1 MMYSQKKP
9 CMGQPRQRFKHLL
22 KCLFLCSI
30 LALSISFL
38 YGCAGIE
45 EQIYSLKRDQAI
57 AALQKG
63 TITGDL
69 YKNDYYRCQM
79 AFGPGFK
86 PELDFPND
94 LLVLLH
100 KDGVTEVRLTSKVYP
115 AGDFDLQAA
124 IRGYSKK
131 PTYRIVSQGP
141 VTINRLR
148 GIKAI
153 FLHRFKGKP
162 EGALMTS
169 HVYFFTCK
177 NLYYIIS
184 LSTPAN
190 YYESVALEC
199 KNVIDSFRVIQP
211 MEAVGSQQL
220 EKATVRTSK
229 AYAKPQPE
237 PTDRKETRTSDI
249 PQREEFSDPFVI
261 HKIQSGETLAIIAKH
276 YTGKSENWRRIA
288 KFNRIADPRRLQ
300 IGQTIKIPKRLCT
313 ALRGTHERVIVKAI
327 PTIKPVEAIEKTE
340 VASVETQP
348 AETIESLKE
357 PVPEPVKE
365 TTGFDVINN
374 LSNFMA
380 EQIAASGE
388 KTIAVVDFADP
399 QGDVTELGRFLAEE
413 FSAAFVNADKGFE
426 VVDRFHLKSILI
438 EHKLSASGIIDP
450 TTARDLG
457 KIAGVGVIVTG
468 TVTPFGE
475 RVMISAKALATQSAK
490 VISASGASIP
500 KTRDI
505 EKLLGKGI
513 ETKKIAF
520 AESKVDKKIES
531 LNEPI
536 PEAVK
541 QHAGVEEKETVSVEE
556 EVKPQREVAAEPKP
570 KEEIEEVV
578 QKEEVGLAK
587 KEADES
593 IKQQREPIPKPVKEL
608 PGIKEKGDVSGEE
621 ETEEVLEKEA
631 SAFEKRNVD
640 ETIESPKEPVV
651 TESVKEAAGVVGKD
665 AVSEEIGDKEQV
677 KTEQEAIAEPKPK
690 EETEELVER
699 KEVASVE
706 SKVDEKIESLK
717 EPIPEPVTG
726 PPGVQEIN
734 ELSKAMAEKIA
745 ASGEK
750 TVAVVD
756 FADLQGN
763 VTELGRFLAE
773 EISATLVNV
782 GKGFEVVDRLYLKA
796 ILKEH
801 KLSASGII
809 DPTTARD
816 LGKIAGVGVIVTG
829 TVTPF
834 GERVKISAKALS
846 TQSAKVICS
855 SRGSIPKTQAIE
867 DLLAR
872 EVEIAVER

>member
-1 MMYSQKKP
+1 MITPAMASEIGGVRISMLGQKLSINFKTGCNDMMCSQKNL
-9 CMGQPRQRFKHLL
+9 CIGQTIREARRPIG
-22 KCLFLCSI
+22 CLFLYSI
-30 LALSISFL
+30 LVLSISFL
-38 YGCAGIE
+38 HGCAGIE
-45 EQIYSLKRDQAI
+45 EQIYSLKRVQAI

-79 AFGPGFK
+79 SFGPGFK

-115 AGDFDLQAA
+115 GGDFDLQAA
-124 IRGYSKK
+124 IGEYSKR

-148 GIKAI
+148 GTKAI
-153 FLHRFKGKP
+153 FLHRFKEKP

-169 HVYFFTCK
+169 HAYFFTWK
-177 NLYYIIS
+177 NLYYVIS
-184 LSTPAN
+184 VSTPAN
-190 YYESVALEC
+190 YYESVAFEC
-199 KNVIDSFRVIQP
+199 KNVIDSFRIIQP
-211 MEAVGSQQL
+211 MEAVDSQQL
-220 EKATVRTSK
+220 KKATARTSK
-229 AYAKPQPE
+229 ASIKSEAKLTE
-237 PTDRKETRTSDI
+237 RIESRTSDI
-249 PQREEFSDPFVI
+249 PQREEFSGPFVI
-261 HKIQSGETLAIIAKH
+261 HEIQSGETLAIIAKH

-457 KIAGVGVIVTG
+457 KIAGVGVIITG

-556 EVKPQREVAAEPKP
+556 EAEAQRDVATEPKP
-570 KEEIEEVV
+570 REEIEGAIE
-578 QKEEVGLAK
+578 KEQVALVK
-587 KEADES
+587 KEAAES
-593 IKQQREPIPKPVKEL
+593 IEPQREPI
-608 PGIKEKGDVSGEE
+608 G
-621 ETEEVLEKEA
+621 T
-631 SAFEKRNVD
+631 
-640 ETIESPKEPVV
+640 
-651 TESVKEAAGVVGKD
+651 VGKD
-665 AVSEEIGDKEQV
+665 AVSEEIGDKEQL
-677 KTEQEAIAEPKPK
+677 KTEQEAIAEPKQK
-690 EETEELVER
+690 EEPEELVER
-699 KEVASVE
+699 KEVASAE
-706 SKVDEKIESLK
+706 SKVDETTKPLK
-717 EPIPEPVTG
+717 ESIPEPVTG

-734 ELSKAMAEKIA
+734 ELSKSMAEKIA
-745 ASGEK
+745 TSGEK
-750 TVAVVD
+750 SIAVVD

-773 EISATLVNV
+773 EISTELVNA
-782 GKGFEVVDRLYLKA
+782 GKGFEVVDRLHLKA

-801 KLSASGII
+801 KLSASGLI
-809 DPTTARD
+809 DPTTVRE
-816 LGKIAGVGVIVTG
+816 LGKVAGVGVIVTG
-829 TVTPF
+829 TVTPL

-855 SRGSIPKTQAIE
+855 SRSSIPKTQAIE

-872 EVEIAVER
+872 EVETAGTVER